1 MFQAGGFTLER
12 FDYRGTGE
20 AGGEFA
26 DVLLET
32 LREDVITQVA
42 GDEVCLIG
50 LRFGAS
56 LALDYCTRSLGSVR
70 NLILLEPITNGAK
83 YVDYLYRKQHIKDL
97 MTGKSVGELRDKGYV
112 NLEGYKTNVRFIEQ
126 IESLNV
132 VEMTRERTVRSS
144 VFIVQISNRSKIN
157 SKIESLARLLESSA
171 RRVLVENVELP
182 MFWERVP
189 STDYAELTRKV
200 LEWCRG

>member
-1 MFQAGGFTLER
+1 L
-12 FDYRGTGE
+12 
-20 AGGEFA
+20 
-26 DVLLET
+26 V
-32 LREDVITQVA
+32 
-42 GDEVCLIG
+42 
-50 LRFGAS
+50 
-56 LALDYCTRSLGSVR
+56 
-70 NLILLEPITNGAK
+70 LLEPITNGAE

-97 MTGKSVGELRDKGYV
+97 MTSKSVSELRDKGYV

-126 IESLNV
+126 IESLNF
-132 VEMTRERTVRSS
+132 VEMAREHTVGSS
-144 VFIVQISNRSKIN
+144 VFIVQISNRSKIDPE
-157 SKIESLARLLESSA
+157 IASLAKLLESSA